1 MSDVKPAGTDRSR
14 RRAAT
19 PATAAAI
26 ARLGAGVVG
35 FQEESSAFDDA
46 AARVLALD
54 RTDLPCMT
62 RLLFAGPASIEELAA
77 ALERPR
83 RAILPSIDRLERA
96 GYARRAG
103 ASIDLTS
110 HAREWIA
117 RIWSPLQIDGARLL
131 ASYARR
137 DLELLSSFL
146 ARARAIQA
154 RQAQTLRA
162 WLEQPGTLAR
172 SPHLRGGL
180 PPAALRRVEVFVEAG
195 LDRPLPLADLAA
207 RAGLSVF
214 HFARAFRVSTGLTPR
229 AFVETRRI
237 ARARQLIAETTQPLA
252 AIAVDTGFGTQSRLT
267 IAFKRATGFTP
278 AAWRRSGRR

>member
-1 MSDVKPAGTDRSR
+1 MKPGKKRSGKD
-14 RRAAT
+14 T
-19 PATAAAI
+19 AI
-26 ARLGAGVVG
+26 ARLGAGIVAY
-35 FQEESSAFDDA
+35 QEESSAFDET

-62 RLLFAGPASIEELAA
+62 RLLFGGPASIDQLAA
-77 ALERPR
+77 ALDRPR

-103 ASIDLTS
+103 AGIDLTS

-117 RIWSPLQIDGARLL
+117 RIWSPLQADGERLM
-131 ASYARR
+131 ASYAPR
-137 DLELLSSFL
+137 DLDLLGGFL
-146 ARARAIQA
+146 DRARAIQT
-154 RQAQTLRA
+154 RQSKALRG
-162 WLEQPGTLAR
+162 WLEQPGPLKR

-180 PPAALRRVEVFVEAG
+180 SPAALRRVELFVEAG
-195 LDRPLPLADLAA
+195 IDRPLPLADLAA
-207 RAGLSVF
+207 RTGLSVF

-237 ARARQLIAETTQPLA
+237 ARARQLIAGTTQPLA

-267 IAFKRATGFTP
+267 IAFKRTTGFTP

>member
-1 MSDVKPAGTDRSR
+1 MTPGTAS
-14 RRAAT
+14 
-19 PATAAAI
+19 AI
-26 ARLGAGVVG
+26 ARLGEGVVG
-35 FQEESSAFDDA
+35 FQDESSAFDDA

-54 RTDLPCMT
+54 RSDLPCMT
-62 RLLFAGPASIEELAA
+62 RLLFGGPATIEDLAA

-83 RAILPSIDRLERA
+83 SAILPSIDRLERA

-103 ASIDLTS
+103 PGIDLTS
-110 HAREWIA
+110 HARDWIA
-117 RIWSPLQIDGARLL
+117 RIWSPLQIEGARLL
-131 ASYARR
+131 ASYGRR
-137 DLELLSSFL
+137 DLELMSSFL
-146 ARARAIQA
+146 EQARAIQA
-154 RQAQTLRA
+154 RQAQALRT
-162 WLEQPGTLAR
+162 WLEQPGTRAR

-180 PPAALRRVEVFVEAG
+180 SPASLRRVEVYVEAA
-195 LDRPLPLADLAA
+195 LDGPLPLRDLAA

-237 ARARQLIAETTQPLA
+237 ARARQLMAETTQPLA
-252 AIAVDTGFGTQSRLT
+252 AIAVDSGFGTQSRLT

>member
-1 MSDVKPAGTDRSR
+1 MPAVS
-14 RRAAT
+14 
-19 PATAAAI
+19 
-26 ARLGAGVVG
+26 AG
-35 FQEESSAFDDA
+35 
-46 AARVLALD
+46 
-54 RTDLPCMT
+54 
-62 RLLFAGPASIEELAA
+62 
-77 ALERPR
+77 
-83 RAILPSIDRLERA
+83 
-96 GYARRAG
+96 
-103 ASIDLTS
+103 SIDLTS

-237 ARARQLIAETTQPLA
+237 ARARQLIAGTTQPLA

-278 AAWRRSGRR
+278 AAWRRSGRRMSAHAALRCAAVSFFSRSVSSVRYGVPSLRKTSWNQTSGSRSVYGLLPGIPRQVGLGLAHRPGPS

>member
-1 MSDVKPAGTDRSR
+1 M
-14 RRAAT
+14 
-19 PATAAAI
+19 
-26 ARLGAGVVG
+26 
-35 FQEESSAFDDA
+35 
-46 AARVLALD
+46 LALD

-83 RAILPSIDRLERA
+83 RAVLPSIDRLERA
-96 GYARRAG
+96 GYARRVG
-103 ASIDLTS
+103 GSIDLTS

-180 PPAALRRVEVFVEAG
+180 PPAALRRVEVYVEAG

-237 ARARQLIAETTQPLA
+237 ARARQLIAGTTQPLA

>member
-1 MSDVKPAGTDRSR
+1 MKPAATNR

-26 ARLGAGVVG
+26 ARLGAGVVA
-35 FQEESSAFDDA
+35 FQEESSAFDEA

-62 RLLFAGPASIEELAA
+62 RLLFAGPASIDELAA
-77 ALERPR
+77 ALGRPR

-103 ASIDLTS
+103 ASIDLTT

-131 ASYARR
+131 ASYPRR
-137 DLELLSSFL
+137 DLDLLSRFL
-146 ARARAIQA
+146 ERARAIQA
-154 RQAQTLRA
+154 RQAQTLRG
-162 WLEQPGTLAR
+162 WLEQAGPLTR

-180 PPAALRRVEVFVEAG
+180 SPAALRRVEVCVEAG

-207 RAGLSVF
+207 RTGLSVF
-214 HFARAFRVSTGLTPR
+214 HFARAFRVSTGVTPR

-237 ARARQLIAETTQPLA
+237 ARARRLIAETTQPLA
-252 AIAVDTGFGTQSRLT
+252 AIAVDTGFGSQSRLT

-278 AAWRRSGRR
+278 AAWRRSGTR

>member
-1 MSDVKPAGTDRSR
+1 MKHGRAHLAR
-14 RRAAT
+14 RRTAT
-19 PATAAAI
+19 PATEAAI

-46 AARVLALD
+46 AAQVLALD

-62 RLLFAGPASIEELAA
+62 RLLFGGAASTEDLAA
-77 ALERPR
+77 ALDRPR
-83 RAILPSIDRLERA
+83 RVILPSIDRLERA
-96 GYARRAG
+96 GYARRVG
-103 ASIDLTS
+103 ARIDLTS

-117 RIWSPLQIDGARLL
+117 KIWSPLQMDGARLL
-131 ASYARR
+131 ASYPRR
-137 DLELLSSFL
+137 DLALLSSFL
-146 ARARAIQA
+146 DRARAIQA

-180 PPAALRRVEVFVEAG
+180 SPAALRRVEVYVEAG
-195 LDRPLPLADLAA
+195 LDGPLPLAMLAA

-237 ARARQLIAETTQPLA
+237 ARARRLIAETTQALA
-252 AIAVDTGFGTQSRLT
+252 AIAVDTGFGSQSRLT
-267 IAFKRATGFTP
+267 TAFKRATGFTP
-278 AAWRRSGRR
+278 AAYRRGGR

>member
-1 MSDVKPAGTDRSR
+1 VKPAGTDR
-14 RRAAT
+14 RRAGSAAT
-19 PATAAAI
+19 AATAAAI
-26 ARLGAGVVG
+26 ARLGAGVVA
-35 FQEESSAFDDA
+35 FQDESSAFDDA

-54 RTDLPCMT
+54 RSDLPCMT

-77 ALERPR
+77 ALDRPR

-103 ASIDLTS
+103 GTIDLTS

-117 RIWSPLQIDGARLL
+117 RIWSPLQIEGARLL
-131 ASYARR
+131 ASYPRR
-137 DLELLSSFL
+137 DLELLSGFM
-146 ARARAIQA
+146 ARARAIQTRHA
-154 RQAQTLRA
+154 DTLRG
-162 WLEQPGTLAR
+162 WLEQPAALAR

-180 PPAALRRVEVFVEAG
+180 SPAALRRVEVYVQAG

-214 HFARAFRVSTGLTPR
+214 HFARAFRVSTGLTAR

-237 ARARQLIAETTQPLA
+237 ARARQLIAGTTQPLA
-252 AIAVDTGFGTQSRLT
+252 TIAVDTGFGSQSRLT
-267 IAFKRATGFTP
+267 TAFKRATGFTP